1 MEKNN
6 KFRAIRQD
14 GLIDR
19 TGSYIGQAHRI
30 GRTYRTRRLDEK
42 LQDIIET
49 RERTFEYTFED
60 PFFYMNRLL
69 FRPSLASLYEGTF
82 SSLVALFYFSCF
94 LFNILLYDKRFTY
107 RLSIF

>member
-82 SSLVALFYFSCF
+82 SIFFCMINDSLIAYLSFEKQVLCLS
-94 LFNILLYDKRFTY
+94 YD
-107 RLSIF
+107 